1 MTLLTIFLPNYNYLS
16 GFKKNY
22 EQICLQK
29 NYDKRKVSVLISDDS
44 SDGAINEFYQ
54 DAVSSNK
61 QYTYVIGPKLGA
73 VPNWNECLDR
83 LGSEYAMFL
92 HHDEYIAS
100 EFFIE
105 NILKICETKEYDLII
120 LPLRKKRNERM
131 FLHYPKILK
140 FLFVVFPFLL
150 YSCNPF
156 GSPSVI
162 IFRSK
167 LSKRF
172 DKNLRWMVDV
182 EWYYQLLK
190 PKPKLLLLS
199 GREYEIISNL
209 DFTETET
216 NDMDVSKLI
225 PVERDYISKKHG
237 LKRYVFH
244 NVWKSLKIPVKIYEW
259 LSA

>member
-1 MTLLTIFLPNYNYLS
+1 MSVLTILLPNYNNLP
-16 GFKKNY
+16 GFIKNH
-22 EQICLQK
+22 EQINVQK
-29 NYDKRKVSVLISDDS
+29 NYDHKKVSILVSDDS
-44 SDGAINEFYQ
+44 SGGAIRKFCQ
-54 DAVSSNK
+54 DRILKNK
-61 QYTYVIGPKLGA
+61 QYTYVTGPKLGA
-73 VPNWNECLDR
+73 VPNWNACLER
-83 LGSEYAMFL
+83 LESEYAMFL

-120 LPLRKKRNERM
+120 LPLRKKRNGRI
-131 FLHYPKILK
+131 FSHYPKTLK
-140 FLFVVFPFLL
+140 FLFITFPFLL
-150 YSCNPF
+150 YTCNPF

-167 LSKRF
+167 SSKRF
-172 DKNLRWMVDV
+172 DDNLRWMVDV

-190 PKPKLLLLS
+190 SKPKLLLLS
-199 GREYEIISNL
+199 GREYEIISDL

-216 NDMDVSKLI
+216 NDMNVSKLI
-225 PVERDYISKKHG
+225 PIEREYIRKKHE

-244 NVWKSLKIPVKIYEW
+244 NVWKSFKIPVKIYEW